1 MSLLINNYKKG
12 YEKGFVDFAEILKEI
27 TIKKLDRNKQLIEL
41 LCSDCTDLMNSRC
54 SNCTR
59 SISSSDKSKLC
70 SECFMDIFEL

>member
-1 MSLLINNYKKG
+1 MSLLRNNYEKG

-59 SISSSDKSKLC
+59 SISSSVKSKLC
-70 SECFMDIFEL
+70 SQCFMDIFG

>member
-1 MSLLINNYKKG
+1 MNLLKNNYIKG
-12 YEKGFVDFAEILKEI
+12 YEKGFVNFAEILKEI

-59 SISSSDKSKLC
+59 SISSSDKTKLC
-70 SECFMDIFEL
+70 SECFMDIFG

>member
-1 MSLLINNYKKG
+1 MRLLINYKKG
-12 YEKGFVDFAEILKEI
+12 YEKGFIDFAEILKEI

-70 SECFMDIFEL
+70 SECFMDIFG

>member
-1 MSLLINNYKKG
+1 MSLLISNYKKG

-59 SISSSDKSKLC
+59 SISSTDKTKLC
-70 SECFMDIFEL
+70 SQCFMDIFG

>member
-12 YEKGFVDFAEILKEI
+12 YEKWFVDFAEIVKEI

-59 SISSSDKSKLC
+59 SISSSDKTKLC
-70 SECFMDIFEL
+70 SQCFMDIFG

>member
-27 TIKKLDRNKQLIEL
+27 TIKKFDRNKQLIGL

-59 SISSSDKSKLC
+59 SISSSDKTKLC
-70 SECFMDIFEL
+70 SQCFMDIFG

>member
-27 TIKKLDRNKQLIEL
+27 TIKKLDHNKQLIEL
-41 LCSDCTDLMNSRC
+41 LCSDCTNLISSRC
-54 SNCTR
+54 YNCTR
-59 SISSSDKSKLC
+59 SISSSDKTKLC

>member
-1 MSLLINNYKKG
+1 MRLLINNYKKG

-27 TIKKLDRNKQLIEL
+27 TIKKLDRNKQLIKL
-41 LCSDCTDLMNSRC
+41 LCSDCTHLMNSRC
-54 SNCTR
+54 SNCTK

>member
-12 YEKGFVDFAEILKEI
+12 YEKGFVDFAEIVKEI

-54 SNCTR
+54 SECTR
-59 SISSSDKSKLC
+59 SISSSDKTKLC
-70 SECFMDIFEL
+70 SQCFMDIFG

>member
-41 LCSDCTDLMNSRC
+41 LCSDCTDVMNSRC

-59 SISSSDKSKLC
+59 SISSTDKTKLC
-70 SECFMDIFEL
+70 SQCFMDIFEL

>member
-1 MSLLINNYKKG
+1 MNLLKNNYIKG

-41 LCSDCTDLMNSRC
+41 LCSDCTHLMNSRC
-54 SNCTR
+54 SNCTI

>member
-54 SNCTR
+54 SNCTIC
-59 SISSSDKSKLC
+59 ISSSDKSKLC

>member
-59 SISSSDKSKLC
+59 SISSTDKTKIC
-70 SECFMDIFEL
+70 SPCFMDIFG

>member
-59 SISSSDKSKLC
+59 SISSSDKTKFC
-70 SECFMDIFEL
+70 SECFMDILEL

>member
-1 MSLLINNYKKG
+1 MSLLRNNYEKG
-12 YEKGFVDFAEILKEI
+12 YKKGFVDFAEILKEI

-41 LCSDCTDLMNSRC
+41 LCSDCTHLMNSRC

-59 SISSSDKSKLC
+59 SISSSDKTKLC

>member
-12 YEKGFVDFAEILKEI
+12 YEKGFVDFAEILKESS
-27 TIKKLDRNKQLIEL
+27 IKKLDRNKQLIEL

-59 SISSSDKSKLC
+59 SISSSVKSKLC
-70 SECFMDIFEL
+70 SQCFMDIFG

>member
-41 LCSDCTDLMNSRC
+41 LCSDCTQLMNSRC

>member
-12 YEKGFVDFAEILKEI
+12 YEKGFVDFAELLKEI
-27 TIKKLDRNKQLIEL
+27 TIKKLDRNKQLIGL

-59 SISSSDKSKLC
+59 SISSSVKSKLC
-70 SECFMDIFEL
+70 SQCFMDIFG

>member
-27 TIKKLDRNKQLIEL
+27 TIKKLDRNKQLIKL

-59 SISSSDKSKLC
+59 SISSSDKTKLC
-70 SECFMDIFEL
+70 SQCFMDIFG

>member
-41 LCSDCTDLMNSRC
+41 LCSDCT
-54 SNCTR
+54 
-59 SISSSDKSKLC
+59 I
-70 SECFMDIFEL
+70 